1 MRELASRHRL
11 KLARAFGALFAVTA
25 FALHPAAAQEQVDQQ
40 DARKQLQDSQR
51 ELEAVRA
58 REQQISGDLE
68 RLARERA
75 TMNEKLISTARQVQ
89 SSETRLTAIE
99 ARLETLSGQE
109 AQVRASMGERHA
121 IIARL
126 LAAMQRIG
134 RQPPPALVTRRNDA
148 LEMVRS
154 AMLMASVFP
163 ELKFQADGLRAELDD
178 LVRFGEGIRLERD
191 KLKAEN
197 DNLISARDR
206 IGSLIAEKQELEK
219 SRQAKLAK
227 VRAAAKQHAVAV
239 RYLGEL
245 VQRMDK
251 EIAAAGLAQYEAEI
265 AARRA
270 REKALAEEAKRKGRA
285 VVELKPDK
293 ATKVAFLSPGRLK
306 PAVEFIHRKGK
317 LARPVSGAQ
326 IRGFGGKNALGEKT
340 KGISIASRPNA
351 QVTSPVD
358 GWVAYADEFR
368 TYGQLLIINAGG
380 GYHILLAG
388 MKRIDVGV
396 GQFVL
401 AGEPVAV
408 MGASA
413 QGGNNAAG
421 NNAAGKNAGG
431 SKESSKPGPVLYV
444 EFHKDG
450 RSIDSGP
457 WWARVPERG
466 EG

>member
-1 MRELASRHRL
+1 MSVFAPLRRETIARLAT
-11 KLARAFGALFAVTA
+11 AFFALMV
-25 FALHPAAAQEQVDQQ
+25 FALHPAAAQEQVDQK
-40 DARKQLQDSQR
+40 DAKKQLQDSQR
-51 ELEAVRA
+51 DLEATRA
-58 REQQISGDLE
+58 REKEISGDLE
-68 RLARERA
+68 RLGRERA
-75 TMNEKLISTARQVQ
+75 ALNENLIATARRVQ
-89 SSETRLTAIE
+89 ASETKLTAIE

-121 IIARL
+121 TIARL
-126 LAAMQRIG
+126 LSAMQRIG

-148 LEMVRS
+148 LKMVRS

-163 ELKFQADGLRAELDD
+163 ELKSQADGLSAELDD
-178 LVRFGEGIRLERD
+178 LLRFGEGIKLERD
-191 KLKAEN
+191 KLKSEN
-197 DNLISARDR
+197 DNLIAARDR
-206 IGSLIAEKQELEK
+206 IGGLIAEKQTLEK
-219 SRQAKLAK
+219 SRQTKLAK
-227 VRAAAKQHAVAV
+227 IREAAKRHASAV
-239 RYLGEL
+239 SYLGEL

-265 AARRA
+265 AAKRA
-270 REKALAEEAKRKGRA
+270 REKALAEAAKRKGRA
-285 VVELKPDK
+285 VVEVKPDK
-293 ATKVAFLSPGRLK
+293 VTKVAFLSPGRLK
-306 PAVEFIHRKGK
+306 PAMEFITTRGK
-317 LARPVSGAQ
+317 LARPVSGRQ
-326 IRGFGGKNALGEKT
+326 VRGFGGTNELGEKT

-388 MKRIDVGV
+388 MQRIDVGI

-408 MGASA
+408 MGALA
-413 QGGNNAAG
+413 QSRNDKGDKDKSN
-421 NNAAGKNAGG
+421 
-431 SKESSKPGPVLYV
+431 KPGPVLYV
-444 EFHKDG
+444 EFRKDG

-457 WWARVPERG
+457 WWTGNPERG

>member
-1 MRELASRHRL
+1 MKLLASRHRL
-11 KLARAFGALFAVTA
+11 KLVRAIGVLLAMMV
-25 FALHPAAAQEQVDQQ
+25 FALHPVPAQEQVDQK
-40 DARKQLQDSQR
+40 DAKKQLLDSQR
-51 ELEAVRA
+51 ELEATRA
-58 REQQISGDLE
+58 REKEISGDLE

-75 TMNEKLISTARQVQ
+75 SLNENLITTAKRVQ
-89 SSETRLTAIE
+89 SSETKLTAIE

-109 AQVRASMGERHA
+109 EQVRASMSERHA
-121 IIARL
+121 TIARL

-148 LEMVRS
+148 LKMVRS

-163 ELKFQADGLRAELDD
+163 ELKFQADGLSAELDD
-178 LVRFGEGIRLERD
+178 LIRFGEGIKLERD

-197 DNLISARDR
+197 DNLIAARDR
-206 IGSLIAEKQELEK
+206 IGGLIAEKQELEK

-227 VRAAAKQHAVAV
+227 IREAAKRHASAV
-239 RYLGEL
+239 SYLGEL

-251 EIAAAGLAQYEAEI
+251 EIAAAGLAQYEAEL
-265 AARRA
+265 AAKRV
-270 REKALAEEAKRKGRA
+270 REKALADEAKRKGRA

-306 PAVEFIHRKGK
+306 PAVEFIDRKGK
-317 LARPVSGAQ
+317 LARPVSGRQ
-326 IRGFGGKNALGEKT
+326 IRGYGGTNDLGEKT

-380 GYHILLAG
+380 GYHMLLAG
-388 MKRIDVGV
+388 MQRIDVGV

-413 QGGNNAAG
+413 QGRNDIR
-421 NNAAGKNAGG
+421 G
-431 SKESSKPGPVLYV
+431 SEKSSKPGQVLYI